1 MVLPPAPV
9 ISLNRTPGICA
20 LAVCLAG
27 AILWSGCRRSTPES
41 QAIAPREETPAVE
54 PAPANN
60 SESQPAPRNVK
71 PIVDSDSA
79 DTAADLDELIR
90 QAAGPLA
97 DQVNSSLARLNTNL
111 GKKEHTL
118 VIMAMKSETRRWYFL
133 THFMGIIDDQQFV
146 RCSDIID
153 SYADE
158 YQDLLERRARI
169 LENARDGQNT
179 RQLLEFNKVAA
190 IKLSI
195 QVRKQMIRTVLSP
208 EQRKQYAAQ
217 FAPPPDEKQKSQN

>member
-1 MVLPPAPV
+1 MA
-9 ISLNRTPGICA
+9 
-20 LAVCLAG
+20 CLAG

-41 QAIAPREETPAVE
+41 RTIAPIEEIPAVE
-54 PAPANN
+54 PALANN
-60 SESQPAPRNVK
+60 SESQPVPRIVK
-71 PIVDSDSA
+71 PTVDNDSA
-79 DTAADLDELIR
+79 GAADLDELIR

-146 RCSDIID
+146 QCSDIID
-153 SYADE
+153 SHADQ

-179 RQLLEFNKVAA
+179 GQLLEFNKVAA

-195 QVRKQMIRTVLSP
+195 QVRKQMIRTVLTP

-217 FAPPPDEKQKSQN
+217 FSPSPDEKQKSRNGNDRK